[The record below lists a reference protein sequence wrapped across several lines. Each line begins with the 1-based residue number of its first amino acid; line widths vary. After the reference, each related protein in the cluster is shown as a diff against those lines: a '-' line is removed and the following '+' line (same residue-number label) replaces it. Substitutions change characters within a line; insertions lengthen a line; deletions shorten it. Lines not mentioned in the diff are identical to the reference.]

1 MRIFHFDDARQLA
14 GAGTAAREGRRIAI
28 RGTVQGVGFRP
39 WVYRVA
45 RESHVSGRVRND
57 TGGVTIEAFGTPE
70 EVQRFLEGL
79 SAAMPP
85 AAVIDE
91 LSSEPIP
98 FESAPGFSILP
109 SESAAAERVS
119 IPPDL
124 PVCPACLA
132 ELTDPSNRRFQY
144 PFTNCTACGP
154 RFTIATA
161 APYDRPNTTMAGF
174 RMCADCQ
181 REYDSVDDRR
191 FHAQPNACPA
201 CGPALVATTGQGHR
215 LETADPIESASRA
228 LVGGRIVAL
237 KGIGGFH
244 LACDATSEAAVGLL
258 RQRKRRD
265 EKPFAVMVADLGSAR
280 RYAVLGAEDE
290 RLLLSTE
297 RPIVIVPRREPSPLA
312 VGIAP
317 FNPLVGIF
325 LPYSPLH
332 HLLLAR
338 AGRPLVMTSGNMA
351 DEPIAYTDEE
361 AIARLGGIADLLL
374 LHNREIVTRCD
385 DSVARVIAG
394 RPVVLRRSRGY
405 VPRPITL
412 KRPVARP
419 VLACGALLKNTFC
432 LARGDEACL
441 GPHVGDLENLDTF
454 NSYRESIDRLERY
467 LHFEPAVV
475 AHDLHPDYL
484 SSRYA
489 SVRRNVTTIGVQHH
503 HAHIASVMA
512 EHGIDG
518 PVIGVAYDG
527 TGLGTDGTSWGGE
540 ILVADYRGFQRIAT
554 FRPIRLAGG
563 DTAVYQPWRTA
574 LALADDAFGG
584 DAPIDSL
591 SVFRHVAPRDLEVV
605 RGMVRQQVNAPLA
618 HGVGRY
624 FDAMAALGLGR
635 HLAAYEGQLALEW
648 NVVAA
653 RDERGR
659 YRYEIVRVSS
669 PWELDLRP
677 AVRDAVF
684 ELVGGEPAAR
694 VSARFH
700 NTLVAATADLVRGVA
715 CVHGRLPVA
724 LSGGCF
730 QNPRLT
736 EGIVH
741 ELVPEFTVLLH
752 ARVPPGDGGLSLG
765 QAVVADAVARGL

>member
-1 MRIFHFDDARQLA
+1 MRIFHNDHSRLAKSARTTA
-14 GAGTAAREGRRIAI
+14 GEGRRIAI

-57 TGGVTIEAFGTPE
+57 TGGVTIEAFGAPDD
-70 EVQRFLEGL
+70 VRRFIDGL
-79 SAAMPP
+79 AADRP
-85 AAVIDE
+85 AAALIDE
-91 LSSEPIP
+91 LRTEPIP
-98 FESAPGFSILP
+98 FEVARGFSIVA
-109 SESAAAERVS
+109 SEASDAYRVS

-124 PVCPACLA
+124 PVCAACLA
-132 ELTDPSNRRFQY
+132 ELNDPADRRFHY
-144 PFTNCTACGP
+144 PFINCTACGP

-161 APYDRPNTTMAGF
+161 TPYDRPHTTMSAF
-174 RMCADCQ
+174 RMCPRCQ
-181 REYDSVDDRR
+181 REYESVDNRR

-201 CGPALVATTGQGHR
+201 CGPALLATTADGRR
-215 LETADPIESASRA
+215 LETDDVVETAARA
-228 LVGGRIVAL
+228 IVNGAIVAI

-244 LACDATSEAAVGLL
+244 LACDATSGPAVALL

-265 EKPFAVMVADLGSAR
+265 EKPFAVMVADLAAAR
-280 RYAVLGAEDE
+280 RLAVVGAEEE
-290 RLLLSTE
+290 RLLLSPE
-297 RPIVIVPRREPSPLA
+297 RPIVIAARRERSPIATL
-312 VGIAP
+312 VAP
-317 FNPLVGIF
+317 FNPLIGIF

-338 AGRPLVMTSGNMA
+338 AGRPLVMTSGNIA

-361 AIARLGGIADLLL
+361 ALARLGRIADMIV

-405 VPRPITL
+405 APRPIVL
-412 KRPVARP
+412 KRPVAQP
-419 VLACGALLKNTFC
+419 VLACGGLLKNTFC

-441 GPHVGDLENLDTF
+441 GPHIGDLEHLDTF
-454 NSYRESIDRLERY
+454 NSYRESVDRLERF

-489 SVRRNVTTIGVQHH
+489 AVRKGAVSIAVQHH
-503 HAHIASVMA
+503 HAHVASVMA

-527 TGLGTDGTSWGGE
+527 TGLGTDGAAWGGE
-540 ILVADYRGFQRIAT
+540 IMVAGYESFQRIAT
-554 FRPIRLAGG
+554 YRPIPLAGG
-563 DTAVYQPWRTA
+563 DTAVHQPWRIA

-584 DAPIDSL
+584 DAPIESL
-591 SVFRHVAPRDLEVV
+591 PLFRRVPVREIEVV
-605 RGMVRQQVNAPLA
+605 RSMVRQQVNTPLS

-624 FDAMAALGLGR
+624 FEAMGALGLGR

-653 RDERGR
+653 SDERGR
-659 YRYEIVRVSS
+659 YRYEIVRTLS
-669 PWELDLRP
+669 PWQLDLRS

-730 QNPRLT
+730 QNPWLT

-741 ELVPEFTVLLH
+741 ELEPEFTVLLNTN
-752 ARVPPGDGGLSLG
+752 VPPGDGGLSLG
-765 QAVVADAVARGL
+765 QAVVADAIARRL

>member
-1 MRIFHFDDARQLA
+1 MRIFHNDHSRLAWSARTTA
-14 GAGTAAREGRRIAI
+14 GEGRRIAI

-45 RESHVSGRVRND
+45 RASHVSGRVRND
-57 TGGVTIEAFGTPE
+57 TGGVTIEAFGAPDDVRRFIDGLAADTP
-70 EVQRFLEGL
+70 
-79 SAAMPP
+79 A

-91 LSSEPIP
+91 LRTEPIP
-98 FESAPGFSILP
+98 FEVARGFSIVA
-109 SESAAAERVS
+109 SEASDAHRVS

-124 PVCPACLA
+124 PVCAACLA
-132 ELTDPSNRRFQY
+132 ELNDPADRRFHY
-144 PFTNCTACGP
+144 PFINCTACGP
-154 RFTIATA
+154 RFTIATTT
-161 APYDRPNTTMAGF
+161 PYDRPHTTMAAF
-174 RMCADCQ
+174 RMCPRCQ
-181 REYDSVDDRR
+181 REYESVDNRR

-201 CGPALVATTGQGHR
+201 CGPTLMATTAQGRR
-215 LETADPIESASRA
+215 LETDDVVETAARA
-228 LVGGRIVAL
+228 IANGAIVAI

-244 LACDATSEAAVGLL
+244 LACDATSEPAVALL

-265 EKPFAVMVADLGSAR
+265 EKPFAVMVADLAAAR
-280 RYAVLGAEDE
+280 RLAVVGAEEE
-290 RLLLSTE
+290 RLLLSSE
-297 RPIVIVPRREPSPLA
+297 RPIVIATRREPSPIA
-312 VGIAP
+312 TGVAP
-317 FNPLVGIF
+317 FNPLIGIF

-338 AGRPLVMTSGNMA
+338 AGRPLVMTSGNIA
-351 DEPIAYTDEE
+351 DGPIAYTDEE
-361 AIARLGGIADLLL
+361 ALARLGRIADMIV
-374 LHNREIVTRCD
+374 LHNREIVTRCE

-405 VPRPITL
+405 VPRPIVL
-412 KRPVARP
+412 KRPVAQP
-419 VLACGALLKNTFC
+419 VLACGGLLKNTFC

-441 GPHVGDLENLDTF
+441 GPHIGDLEHLDTF
-454 NSYRESIDRLERY
+454 NSYRESIDRLERF

-489 SVRRNVTTIGVQHH
+489 AVRKGVLSIAVQHH
-503 HAHIASVMA
+503 HAHVASLMA

-527 TGLGTDGTSWGGE
+527 TGLGTDGAAWGGE
-540 ILVADYRGFQRIAT
+540 IMVAGYEGFQRIAT
-554 FRPIRLAGG
+554 FRPIALAGG
-563 DTAVYQPWRTA
+563 DIAIHEPWRIA

-584 DAPIDSL
+584 DAPIESL
-591 SVFRHVAPRDLEVV
+591 PLFRHVPARELEVV
-605 RGMVRQQVNAPLA
+605 RSMVRQQVNAPLA

-624 FDAMAALGLGR
+624 FDAMGALGLGR

-653 RDERGR
+653 SDERGR
-659 YRYEIVRVSS
+659 YRYEIVRAMS
-669 PWELDLRP
+669 PWQLDLRSG
-677 AVRDAVF
+677 VRDAVF

-741 ELVPEFTVLLH
+741 ELEPEFTVLLH
-752 ARVPPGDGGLSLG
+752 AKVPPGDGGLSLG
-765 QAVVADAVARGL
+765 QAVVADAVARSL